1 MLDVSLA
8 MVRYTGSVNP
18 SDAHAA
24 VLLEHSAAYVYVDA
38 SAFGKGAWLDAP
50 ERTPSQPIG
59 TGNEAT
65 RKRTHRHQLARFLLP
80 HTRAVTKY
88 FPGDRSH
95 GDCDACMSH

>member
-59 TGNEAT
+59 TGNEAM
-65 RKRTHRHQLARFLLP
+65 RKRTQ
-80 HTRAVTKY
+80 T
-88 FPGDRSH
+88 S
-95 GDCDACMSH
+95 ACPLFTSP